1 MEDDYSFYC
10 SLDSNVLEVLH
21 NKRTSTYINKYTSI
35 SMQSNDNTLKLMIS
49 VVLRKRVVVNRNTRG
64 FCPASSSFVSF
75 SVKKDT
81 CY

>member
-1 MEDDYSFYC
+1 
-10 SLDSNVLEVLH
+10 
-21 NKRTSTYINKYTSI
+21 
-35 SMQSNDNTLKLMIS
+35 MQSNDNTLKLVIS